1 MQTAMHPAFQQ
12 RIAEVADLLERT
24 KVARAEAKAKIG
36 RPTPVTG
43 PQYKA
48 VAKGD
53 AWHIVDVETG
63 KTRCFCFS
71 YKAAIRFVDALEAAA
86 TRKLVG
92 RQ

>member
-24 KVARAEAKAKIG
+24 KAARAEARAKIG
-36 RPTPVTG
+36 RSTPLFQAANKDGAWDVVEVSTG
-43 PQYKA
+43 LKQGFAFKYA
-48 VAKGD
+48 TAML
-53 AWHIVDVETG
+53 
-63 KTRCFCFS
+63 
-71 YKAAIRFVDALEAAA
+71 FVDAMEAAA